1 MGRNPHIDPLSGPG
15 KVDEE
20 MAMKALRTLGLENL
34 AERPFGELSG
44 GQKRLVMIAR
54 TLAQGGELFLFDEPT
69 SFLDFRNQHLVLSV
83 IRKLSKERTVLVS
96 LHDPN
101 QALTFC
107 DTVFLL
113 KDGGIIASGEPA
125 EVLNEENLMEL
136 YRMKVKR
143 FKADGGFFIYPLEVV
158 G

>member
-1 MGRNPHIDPLSGPG
+1 
-15 KVDEE
+15 